1 MKSILICLLLGLVF
15 SYNGEGAAAYAKKY
29 CNKYNPNYHN
39 YKKIDGTDESANFAS
54 QCISVGGGLD
64 LTGCEGLDDKGMIK
78 KISDLK
84 KCIISKGWKITNKI
98 SKGYL
103 MFLKAVFLP
112 MIVTEVP
119 KRDIIFS
126 SHDFDRCDSR
136 IGFNYVDI
144 YAPS

>member
-1 MKSILICLLLGLVF
+1 
-15 SYNGEGAAAYAKKY
+15 
-29 CNKYNPNYHN
+29 
-39 YKKIDGTDESANFAS
+39 
-54 QCISVGGGLD
+54 
-64 LTGCEGLDDKGMIK
+64 MIK

-126 SHDFDRCDSR
+126 SHDFDRSDSR